1 MKFGVRNGVL
11 RKPWNDLFYEA
22 ARLGFDGVELD
33 IGADYDKTLFWSAD
47 GRREIERMTRESG
60 AELASVCL
68 GVMWRL
74 SLSSE
79 RDEIRETAIE
89 IIKRST
95 AYCGELGAGFILVP
109 ITPARD
115 EGIDPERSLENW
127 IKGLE
132 LCLQDAERNG
142 VILAVENVGG
152 GICPS
157 ARKQMRIIE
166 AMDSP
171 YVRAYY
177 DFGNGLSLGNDPVEE
192 IRFLGDKI
200 AAIHAKAP
208 GGTYLGEG
216 DLDFEAVAEA
226 IGDIGYD
233 GYIILETKATDDPS
247 YAASRNLNFLKKLFK
262 EEWDAK

>member
-11 RKPWNDLFYEA
+11 RKPWNEVFYEA

-33 IGADYDKTLFWSAD
+33 IGADYANTLFWSAE
-47 GRREIERMTRESG
+47 GRDEIKRMSQESG

-68 GVMWRL
+68 GVMWSL

-79 RDEIRETAIE
+79 RDDVRRTAIE
-89 IIKRST
+89 IIRRST
-95 AYCGELGAGFILVP
+95 AYCSELGAGFILVP

-115 EGIDPERSLENW
+115 EGIDPDRSLENW

-132 LCLQDAERNG
+132 LCAPDAERNG

-166 AMDSP
+166 AIDSP
-171 YVRAYY
+171 CVRAYY

-192 IRFLGDKI
+192 IHFLGDKI

-226 IGDIGYD
+226 IRDIGYD
-233 GYIILETKATDDPS
+233 GYIILETRATDNPPQ
-247 YAASRNLNFLKKLFK
+247 AASRNLNFLKELFK
-262 EEWDAK
+262 EG

>member
-11 RKPWNDLFYEA
+11 RKPWDEVFYEA
-22 ARLGFDGVELD
+22 GRLGFDGVELD
-33 IGADYDKTLFWSAD
+33 IGADYAESLFWSAE
-47 GRREIERMTRESG
+47 GRKEIKRMMEESG
-60 AELASVCL
+60 VELASVCL

-79 RDEIRETAIE
+79 REDIRRTALE
-89 IIKRST
+89 IIRRST
-95 AYCGELGAGFILVP
+95 AYCDELGAGFILVP

-115 EGIDPERSLENW
+115 EGIDPDRSLENW

-132 LCLQDAERNG
+132 LCVPEAERNG
-142 VILAVENVGG
+142 VVLAVENVGG

-157 ARKQMRIIE
+157 ARNQMRIIE
-166 AMDSP
+166 AINSP
-171 YVRAYY
+171 FVRAYY

-200 AAIHAKAP
+200 YAIHAKAP

-216 DLDFEAVAEA
+216 DLDFNAVADA
-226 IGDIGYD
+226 IREIGYD
-233 GYIILETKATDDPS
+233 GYIILETKATDNPS
-247 YAASRNLNFLKKLFK
+247 EAASRNLNFLRDLFK
-262 EEWDAK
+262 EE